1 MREAA
6 RGIVFKDGGIILIHR
21 IKEKEGKKKEY
32 YVFPGGGI
40 EGEETHNEAVIREVL
55 EETGIIVK
63 PKKEIY
69 RLQKDENIHYFI
81 LCDYVSG
88 QLGTG
93 EGPEFNSEEYSQSG
107 QYIPEIVKIE
117 DIDKIDIPEPL
128 TEAILTDLEIYK
140 SFENIPYRDISHL
153 LK

>member
-69 RLQKDENIHYFI
+69 
-81 LCDYVSG
+81 
-88 QLGTG
+88 
-93 EGPEFNSEEYSQSG
+93 
-107 QYIPEIVKIE
+107 
-117 DIDKIDIPEPL
+117 
-128 TEAILTDLEIYK
+128 
-140 SFENIPYRDISHL
+140 
-153 LK
+153 